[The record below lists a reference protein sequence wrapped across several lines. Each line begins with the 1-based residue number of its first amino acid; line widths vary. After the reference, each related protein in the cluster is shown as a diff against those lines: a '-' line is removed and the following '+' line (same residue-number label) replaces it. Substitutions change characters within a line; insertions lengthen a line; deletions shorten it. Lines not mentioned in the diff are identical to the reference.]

1 MSLAKNLPEVRTSK
15 KHLLLNLPGC
25 RTGQTGPALI
35 WAEQPFK
42 VTKRS
47 QGRKQGLE
55 KGVSK
60 GEKFKASSL
69 ESIIFKSTQNACS

>member
-1 MSLAKNLPEVRTSK
+1 M
-15 KHLLLNLPGC
+15 
-25 RTGQTGPALI
+25 GQTGPALT

-55 KGVSK
+55 QGVSK
-60 GEKFKASSL
+60 GKKFKASSL
-69 ESIIFKSTQNACS
+69 ESIIFKSTPNACS